1 MSFTHDQ
8 LTENIFWIREEDTRE
23 CFPLMY
29 LILGTEDTALLIDTG
44 CGCGNIYHYLRSLSF
59 MQNVK
64 LIVVNTHN
72 HPEQTGGNWRFST
85 TGSNGLAHLVEDL
98 CAGRKNKYYTRLMDS
113 SWHWEIQTY
122 KVTRWLNDGDKILL
136 GDESNLRNI
145 VQVMWTPGHTPDS
158 IVLWYPYAN
167 RLFVGDLFYRF
178 DDIMFTYQYTDIR
191 QYENSVRNILKFV
204 QSQEVKVK
212 YSAAKN
218 DTDNKCLPTF
228 KLYHR
233 FLLAVIAGTHAGTHL
248 RIDEAEG
255 VRYETRDKSMKIVI
269 GRKIVQK
276 LNEAR
281 EKATQG
287 Q

>member
-72 HPEQTGGNWRFST
+72 HPEQ
-85 TGSNGLAHLVEDL
+85 
-98 CAGRKNKYYTRLMDS
+98 
-113 SWHWEIQTY
+113 
-122 KVTRWLNDGDKILL
+122 
-136 GDESNLRNI
+136 
-145 VQVMWTPGHTPDS
+145 VMWTPGHTPDS

-204 QSQEVKVK
+204 QSQQVKVK

>member
-1 MSFTHDQ
+1 MSFTHDK
-8 LTENIFWIREEDTRE
+8 LADNIYWIREEDGRE
-23 CFPLMY
+23 CYSLMY
-29 LILGTEDTALLIDTG
+29 LILGAGDTALLIDTG

-191 QYENSVRNILKFV
+191 QYENSVRNVLKFV
-204 QSQEVKVK
+204 KSQEVTVK
-212 YSAAKN
+212 YSSAKN
-218 DTDNKCLPTF
+218 DTDNQCLPTF

-281 EKATQG
+281 EKANQG